1 MAFLERFCGGAVA
14 QGSLLAVLVLF
25 VNALDLGPDAVFVGE
40 LEVPVNEALDRR
52 RDQVLMHERVRE
64 LLLVIAELILVEV
77 ELVISGDVG
86 RGELLGEDIF

>member
-14 QGSLLAVLVLF
+14 QRSLLTVLVLF
-25 VNALDLGPDAVFVGE
+25 VDALDFRSDAVFVGE
-40 LEVPVNEALDRR
+40 LEVPVDEALDRR
-52 RDQVLMHERVRE
+52 RDQVLMHERISE

-77 ELVISGDVG
+77 ELVVGGDVG